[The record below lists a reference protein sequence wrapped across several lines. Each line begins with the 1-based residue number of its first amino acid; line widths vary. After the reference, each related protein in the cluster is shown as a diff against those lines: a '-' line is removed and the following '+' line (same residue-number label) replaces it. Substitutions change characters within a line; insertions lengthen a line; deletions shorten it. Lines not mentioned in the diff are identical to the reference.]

1 MKYHGI
7 FNKDKVCTNT
17 YILQKL
23 LKWFLRFQINGLR
36 AASIHFLFQIVVIC
50 FYRYNS
56 VAVARLLVTR
66 GADVSIKNV
75 YGSTALHFAARR
87 GNTEIA
93 KLLIDQQNC
102 DVNAKDN
109 ALVTPLHQAAISGD
123 SEITEELI
131 KRGADVFAVDIDN
144 ENPLHFAAE
153 EGSDEVVDVIL
164 KSCKFHLCYGKY
176 LPLSR

>member
-1 MKYHGI
+1 M
-7 FNKDKVCTNT
+7 
-17 YILQKL
+17 
-23 LKWFLRFQINGLR
+23 
-36 AASIHFLFQIVVIC
+36 
-50 FYRYNS
+50 
-56 VAVARLLVTR
+56 LVTR
-66 GADVSIKNV
+66 GADVNIKNV

-93 KLLIDQQNC
+93 SLLIDQQNC

-109 ALVTPLHQAAISGD
+109 ALATPLHQAAISGD
-123 SEITEELI
+123 SEITGELI

-164 KSCKFHLCYGKY
+164 KSCKFHPCGKY
-176 LPLSR
+176 LHLISMGIRIKT